1 MRKMVMAMM
10 LGAMAVGGVAEVQAA
25 VNVRQLNQQRRID
38 AGKRSGKLSP
48 REYATLKAEQRAI
61 ERRQAQLKA
70 RHGKL
75 TDADKREIAAMQD
88 RADRHILS
96 QKHDAQRGK
105 NHLKL

>member
-10 LGAMAVGGVAEVQAA
+10 LGAMTLGVAVDAQAA

-48 REYATLKAEQRAI
+48 REYATLKAEQRSI
-61 ERRQAQLKA
+61 ERREARLKA
-70 RHGKL
+70 RHGRL
-75 TDADKREIAAMQD
+75 TDADKREIALMQD
-88 RADRHILS
+88 RADRHIIG
-96 QKHDAQRGK
+96 QKNDAQRGK